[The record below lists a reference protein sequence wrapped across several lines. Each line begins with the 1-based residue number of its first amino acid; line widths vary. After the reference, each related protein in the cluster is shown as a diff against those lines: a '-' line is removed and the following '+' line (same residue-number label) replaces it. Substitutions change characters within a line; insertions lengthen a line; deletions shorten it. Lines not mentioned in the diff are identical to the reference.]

1 MPTPAAEARATK
13 NSRLEEIV
21 EGPVHDSLELTSPA
35 PSLGNA
41 LEEMPWAEASPSSRI
56 SPSPSPSAVPRVV
69 VAKER
74 MTAELRKQIESVLA
88 QVRDATGKFRAIE
101 RLDAVRALPAPVS
114 AKVTFLAN
122 QGREYRFKMG
132 YERTL
137 YEHLDELETVDA
149 LVAVDE
155 ITRDLAAKDVPAARK
170 ELSAFLRRYS
180 EPTAE
185 DRKAMWRYL
194 NSAFSVCDRSK
205 TEAAARL
212 PRALSLDS
220 AGKKSEALREYREI
234 YQIYPNPLTAEKIRQ
249 LESQPR

>member
-1 MPTPAAEARATK
+1 MLTPAEARATK

-21 EGPVHDSLELTSPA
+21 EGPVHDSLELISPA

-56 SPSPSPSAVPRVV
+56 SPSPSPGAVSRVV

-114 AKVTFLAN
+114 ARVTFLAN

-180 EPTAE
+180 EPAAE

-194 NSAFSVCDRSK
+194 TSAFSVCDRSK

-212 PRALSLDS
+212 PRARSLDS
-220 AGKKSEALREYREI
+220 AGKKSEAEKWSHKALRLD
-234 YQIYPNPLTAEKIRQ
+234 PRQ
-249 LESQPR
+249 SRVKQPAK